1 MSEPTTQGVPSETP
15 ELSMEEKIRAAS
27 VLVRINARAWGVA
40 TGAVL
45 GLGLF
50 FATLILVWKGG
61 TDVGANLGRLRNV
74 LPFYTVST
82 GGAFLGLVYGFFI
95 GYGLG
100 RLFGPRRAVT
110 PANGRE
116 ASAENRSEVH
126 VRLSPRSW
134 SFLLGGLSAL
144 LLFLTT
150 NVLAL
155 RGGADVG
162 PLLRRL
168 DVYFPGYSVDFI
180 GSLIGSAYM
189 LALGWIVGQCV
200 AFVYNRAVARAEA

>member
-1 MSEPTTQGVPSETP
+1 MSELTTTNAPSETP
-15 ELSMEEKIRAAS
+15 ELSMDEKIRAAS

-50 FATLILVWKGG
+50 LATLILVWKGG
-61 TDVGANLGRLRNV
+61 SDVGAHLGRLRNV

-82 GGAFLGLVYGFFI
+82 TGAFLGLVYGFFI

-110 PANGRE
+110 PANGRGAADE
-116 ASAENRSEVH
+116 DRSEIH

-134 SFLLGGLSAL
+134 SMLLGGLLAL

-155 RGGADVG
+155 RGGDVG
-162 PLLRRL
+162 PMLRRL
-168 DVYFPGYSVDFI
+168 DVYFPGYSVDFT
-180 GSLIGSAYM
+180 GSLIGGAYM

-200 AFVYNRAVARAEA
+200 AFVYNRAVSRAEA